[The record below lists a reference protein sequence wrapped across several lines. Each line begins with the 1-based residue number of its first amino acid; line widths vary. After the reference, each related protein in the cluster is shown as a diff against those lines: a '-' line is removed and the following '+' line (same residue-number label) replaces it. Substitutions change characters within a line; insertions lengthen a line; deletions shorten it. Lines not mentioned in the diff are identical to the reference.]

1 MSNYELKI
9 RERQKG
15 FTLIEMSIV
24 LVIIGLIIGG
34 ILKGQEIIESSRQK
48 NLIAQI
54 DATRAAVNTFA
65 DRYASLPGDYLLAT
79 TRVSAG
85 TAGSIANGDG
95 NGVVGAAVAT
105 AALIGSTNLGAA
117 AENIMFFNHLAAA
130 KLLEGTT
137 LIAAPATATFGEGSP
152 FPAVS
157 IPGAGTDVIYG
168 NFAASN
174 EPRTSHWLRIHKTA
188 NAAPTAALSPRQM
201 SELDR
206 KVDDGRP
213 NEGVWRSGQ
222 EAANCGN
229 AANSAYAF
237 LVEDITCT
245 MVVDII
251 Q

>member
-9 RERQKG
+9 GARQKG

-48 NLIAQI
+48 SLVAQM
-54 DATRAAVNTFA
+54 DATRAAVNTFV
-65 DRYASLPGDYLLAT
+65 DRYSALPGDYLLAT

-85 TAGSIANGDG
+85 NGGSIANGDG
-95 NGVVGAAVAT
+95 NGIVGAGVAT
-105 AALIGSTNLGAA
+105 AALIGSTNVSGA
-117 AENIMFFNHLAAA
+117 AENIQFFNHLAGA
-130 KLLEGTT
+130 KLIDGTT
-137 LIAAPATATFGEGSP
+137 PAAAVGTATFGEGNP

-174 EPRTSHWLRIHKTA
+174 EPRTSHWIRIHKTA

-222 EAANCGN
+222 ESANCGN
-229 AANSAYAF
+229 AAGGAYGF
-237 LVEDITCT
+237 LDENIACT
-245 MVVDII
+245 MVVDLI